1 MGILWI
7 VGVLVVGVV
16 GGFVAGVL
24 VYRNNAKKF
33 EGLMDKIQKL
43 PAEKKAQLDEWLK
56 NL

>member
-7 VGVLVVGVV
+7 VGALVVGVV
-16 GGFVAGVL
+16 GGFVLGFL

-33 EGLMDKIQKL
+33 EAMIGKIEKL
-43 PAEKKAQLDEWLK
+43 PAEKKAQLEEWLK